1 MNIKVLSYIDTESL
15 NNTANVSGTDNPNES
30 TTAASSEARFSEV
43 FDTAKKATAAVMI
56 DKLVK
61 ESENGS
67 VDCAVVQRFF
77 DQYGINIQV
86 ATNET
91 VVDAIQPVSSDPM
104 DTTVSSEAYD
114 TSDAAATGTST
125 SNTTSASQS
134 GEGLECSAELDAIF
148 DEAAEKY
155 GVDAKFL
162 KSIAKC
168 ESDFDPACVSHSG
181 ATGIMQLMPATAA
194 ELGVSDSYDPY
205 QNIMGG
211 AQYISELLDKYN
223 GDTSLALA
231 AYNAGSGNVAKY
243 GGIPPFTETQNYV
256 NKVLGY
262 YNS

>member
-15 NNTANVSGTDNPNES
+15 NNTANASGTDDPNAS
-30 TTAASSEARFSEV
+30 TSAASSEASFSEV

-91 VVDAIQPVSSDPM
+91 VVDAVQSVSSGPT
-104 DTTVSSEAYD
+104 DTAVSSESYD
-114 TSDAAATGTST
+114 ASDAAAGTSA
-125 SNTTSASQS
+125 SGTTSASQS

-256 NKVLGY
+256 NKVLEY

>member
-15 NNTANVSGTDNPNES
+15 NNTANASGTDDPNAS
-30 TTAASSEARFSEV
+30 TSAASSEASFSEV

-91 VVDAIQPVSSDPM
+91 VVDAVQSVSSGPT
-104 DTTVSSEAYD
+104 DTAVSSESYD
-114 TSDAAATGTST
+114 ASDAAVGTST
-125 SNTTSASQS
+125 SDTTSASQS

-256 NKVLGY
+256 NKVLEY

>member
-15 NNTANVSGTDNPNES
+15 NNTANASGTDDPNAS
-30 TTAASSEARFSEV
+30 TSAASPEASFSEV

-91 VVDAIQPVSSDPM
+91 VVDAMQPVSSGPT
-104 DTTVSSEAYD
+104 DTAVSSESYD
-114 TSDAAATGTST
+114 VSDAAAGTSASGT
-125 SNTTSASQS
+125 ISASQS

-256 NKVLGY
+256 KKVLGY

>member
-15 NNTANVSGTDNPNES
+15 NNTANASGTDDPNAS
-30 TTAASSEARFSEV
+30 TSAASSEASFSEV

-91 VVDAIQPVSSDPM
+91 VVDAVQSVSSGPT
-104 DTTVSSEAYD
+104 DTAVSSESYD
-114 TSDAAATGTST
+114 ASDAAAGTST
-125 SNTTSASQS
+125 SDTTSASQS

-155 GVDAKFL
+155 AVDAKFL

-256 NKVLGY
+256 KKVLGY

>member
-15 NNTANVSGTDNPNES
+15 NNKANASGTDDPNAS
-30 TTAASSEARFSEV
+30 TSAASSEASFSEV

-91 VVDAIQPVSSDPM
+91 VVDAVQSVSSGPT
-104 DTTVSSEAYD
+104 DTAVSSESYD
-114 TSDAAATGTST
+114 ASDAAAGTST
-125 SNTTSASQS
+125 SDTTSASQS
-134 GEGLECSAELDAIF
+134 GEGLGCSAELDAIF

>member
-15 NNTANVSGTDNPNES
+15 NNKANASGTDDPNAS
-30 TTAASSEARFSEV
+30 TSAASSEASFSEV

-91 VVDAIQPVSSDPM
+91 VVDAVQSVSSGPT
-104 DTTVSSEAYD
+104 DTAVSSESYD
-114 TSDAAATGTST
+114 ASDAAAGTST
-125 SNTTSASQS
+125 SDTTSASQS

-231 AYNAGSGNVAKY
+231 AYNAGSGNVTKY

-256 NKVLGY
+256 KKVLGY

>member
-15 NNTANVSGTDNPNES
+15 NNTANASGTDDPNAS
-30 TTAASSEARFSEV
+30 TSAASPEASFSEV

-91 VVDAIQPVSSDPM
+91 VVDAIQPVSSGPT
-104 DTTVSSEAYD
+104 DTAVSSESYD
-114 TSDAAATGTST
+114 ASDAAAGTSA
-125 SNTTSASQS
+125 SGTTSASQS

-148 DEAAEKY
+148 DEAAEKC

-256 NKVLGY
+256 KKVLGY

>member
-15 NNTANVSGTDNPNES
+15 NNTANASGTDDPNAS
-30 TTAASSEARFSEV
+30 TSVASPEASFSEV

-91 VVDAIQPVSSDPM
+91 VVDAIQPVSSGPT
-104 DTTVSSEAYD
+104 DTAVSSESYD
-114 TSDAAATGTST
+114 ASDAAAGTSA
-125 SNTTSASQS
+125 SGTTSASQS

-256 NKVLGY
+256 KKVLGY

>member
-15 NNTANVSGTDNPNES
+15 NNTANASGTDDPNAS
-30 TTAASSEARFSEV
+30 TSAASPEASFSEV

-91 VVDAIQPVSSDPM
+91 VVDAIQPVSSGPT
-104 DTTVSSEAYD
+104 DTAVSSESYD
-114 TSDAAATGTST
+114 VSDAAAGTSAGG
-125 SNTTSASQS
+125 TTSASQS

-256 NKVLGY
+256 KKVLGY

>member
-15 NNTANVSGTDNPNES
+15 NNKANASGTDDPNAS
-30 TTAASSEARFSEV
+30 TSAASSEASFSEV

-91 VVDAIQPVSSDPM
+91 VVDAVQSVSSGPT
-104 DTTVSSEAYD
+104 DTAVSSESYD
-114 TSDAAATGTST
+114 ASDAAAGTST
-125 SNTTSASQS
+125 SDTTSASQS

-256 NKVLGY
+256 NKVLEY

>member
-15 NNTANVSGTDNPNES
+15 NNTANVSGTDDPNAS
-30 TTAASSEARFSEV
+30 TSAASSEASFSEV

-91 VVDAIQPVSSDPM
+91 VVDAVQSVSSGPT
-104 DTTVSSEAYD
+104 DTAVSSESYD
-114 TSDAAATGTST
+114 ASDAAAGTST
-125 SNTTSASQS
+125 SDTTSASQS

-194 ELGVSDSYDPY
+194 ELGVSDS
-205 QNIMGG
+205 
-211 AQYISELLDKYN
+211 AQR
-223 GDTSLALA
+223 
-231 AYNAGSGNVAKY
+231 
-243 GGIPPFTETQNYV
+243 
-256 NKVLGY
+256 
-262 YNS
+262 